1 MCVRY
6 IYKKI
11 IVVLGL
17 KSQVVTNTNGKNSSV
32 IPFVFVD
39 FLVVTVIFLRLGL
52 QNKFPI

>member
-1 MCVRY
+1 VSGIY
-6 IYKKI
+6 IKKI

-17 KSQVVTNTNGKNSSV
+17 KSRVVTNTNGKNSSM